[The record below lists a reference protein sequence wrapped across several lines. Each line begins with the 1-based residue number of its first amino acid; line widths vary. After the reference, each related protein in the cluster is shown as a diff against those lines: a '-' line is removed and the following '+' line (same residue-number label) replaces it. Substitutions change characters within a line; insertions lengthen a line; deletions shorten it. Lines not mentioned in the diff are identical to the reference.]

1 MVKGKTQSGFAFELD
16 DNVFD
21 DFELVELFAKVNKNP
36 IFLGELMEKFL
47 GAEQK
52 AALLEHLRKDG
63 KVRTSDVMAAL
74 VEIETA
80 IPTVKN

>member
-52 AALLEHLRKDG
+52 GALLEHLRKDG